1 MYRGMLIAN
10 TKIKK
15 IILLILMTL
24 KYLSAVSFLA
34 KVTGKIRKAVV
45 ATACTILKVF
55 KSSSDSPVIDFGTP
69 RKLQNVTNN

>member
-1 MYRGMLIAN
+1 
-10 TKIKK
+10 
-15 IILLILMTL
+15 MTL